1 MRLSRIAPVVL
12 VVPLLT
18 EDLDPMSGRTPP
30 VGLTAPVVLV
40 LPMLAEDLDPMSGR
54 TPPVGLTAPVVLVV
68 PMLAEDLDPTGD
80 RVVRAG
86 RMDLGLTAG
95 RMVRMDHMPVRP
107 SRKEDLDH
115 MAKQISTTRIDSA
128 GLSAAAC

>member
-18 EDLDPMSGRTPP
+18 EDLDLTTGDMVR
-30 VGLTAPVVLV
+30 VGP
-40 LPMLAEDLDPMSGR
+40 
-54 TPPVGLTAPVVLVV
+54 TAPVVLVV
-68 PMLAEDLDPTGD
+68 PMLAEDLDLTTGHMV
-80 RVVRAG
+80 RVV
-86 RMDLGLTAG
+86 RMDLGRTPVH
-95 RMVRMDHMPVRP
+95 MVRVGHMVARP